1 MKVGVGNKLKFWEDR
16 WIGDEP
22 LNCGLPRLYM
32 ISNSKDQTIGQIGSW
47 DEGTWKWNLTWRRA
61 RRVWEIAKEE
71 QLVEFITR
79 KYFNKG
85 SLDTW
90 TWKEDDKGVF
100 IMKSA
105 YNILY

>member
-1 MKVGVGNKLKFWEDR
+1 
-16 WIGDEP
+16 
-22 LNCGLPRLYM
+22 
-32 ISNSKDQTIGQIGSW
+32 
-47 DEGTWKWNLTWRRA
+47 LTWRRA